1 MIQVF
6 IVDDHKMVIEGLE
19 LMLSPL
25 TNIKVIGT
33 ATSGEE
39 AIELLPA
46 TATEVVLLDINM
58 QGINGVET
66 CKALLK
72 TQPDLKIVALSMHK
86 ESSLI
91 KLMLSNGAKGYVL
104 KNAGQ
109 DEVVKAIE
117 AVYNGK
123 MYLDETVNDI
133 VLNSVANGRERKRQS
148 PFPSISRREKE
159 VLELILKEH
168 TTQQIA
174 DKLFISFGT
183 VETHRR
189 NMLIKLGAKNTAGLV
204 RIAIEYGLTDQDV

>member
-6 IVDDHKMVIEGLE
+6 IVDDHKMVIEGLM
-19 LMLSPL
+19 LMLATL
-25 TNIKVIGT
+25 DNIKVIGT

-39 AIELLPA
+39 AIEMIPK
-46 TATEVVLLDINM
+46 TQTDVVLLDINM

-66 CKALLK
+66 CKTLLRK
-72 TQPDLKIVALSMHK
+72 QPNLKIIALSMHK

-91 KLMLSNGAKGYVL
+91 KLMLSNGARGYVL

-109 DEVVKAIE
+109 QEVVRAIE
-117 AVYNGK
+117 VVSNGK

-133 VLNSVANGRERKRQS
+133 VLNSVANGRERKKQN

-159 VLELILKEH
+159 VLNLILKEH
-168 TTQQIA
+168 TTQEIA

-189 NMLIKLGAKNTAGLV
+189 NMLVKLGAKNTAGLV
-204 RIAIEYGLTDQDV
+204 RIAIEYGLIS